1 MGKCYETCSSK
12 ESQQSPSQIIAIIA
26 LPMLGLAFPTALF
39 ISKCLPCW
47 PSPKL
52 RNKLKLVAHYNHMGR
67 RLKMGPAPVG
77 GGQMGIL
84 AGRAQG
90 SGVLKS
96 ILGHCDVQS
105 GPPHCTARPRALKP
119 FGGWSHSQPD
129 TASPVPA
136 SGAGQVLSPP
146 MEASGMSLAA
156 LSLAP
161 ECPQAELF
169 LPIQLTGPCSGLFLS
184 S

>member
-1 MGKCYETCSSK
+1 
-12 ESQQSPSQIIAIIA
+12 
-26 LPMLGLAFPTALF
+26 MLGLALPTALF
-39 ISKCLPCW
+39 ISECLPRW

-52 RNKLKLVAHYNHMGR
+52 RNKLKLVAHPNHRGR
-67 RLKMGPAPVG
+67 CLKVGPAPIG

-90 SGVLKS
+90 SGGLKS
-96 ILGHCDVQS
+96 ILGHCSGQS
-105 GPPHCTARPRALKP
+105 GPPHCTAQPCALKT
-119 FGGWSHSQPD
+119 FRGWSHSQSD

-136 SGAGQVLSPP
+136 STAGQVLSPP

-169 LPIQLTGPCSGLFLS
+169 LPIRLTGP
-184 S
+184 